1 MDEHAHDWTHPPYHR
16 SLVFHSSSGFR
27 EEGIEVARLGKRR
40 VGGCEVKSGMKHKCN
55 FTALQMA
62 PDMPTSDEAL
72 RHPYTYAALGSIRD
86 GDAGLALG
94 VSFQD
99 ENFD

>member
-1 MDEHAHDWTHPPYHR
+1 M
-16 SLVFHSSSGFR
+16 
-27 EEGIEVARLGKRR
+27 
-40 VGGCEVKSGMKHKCN
+40 GGYEVKSGMEHKRN
-55 FTALQMA
+55 FTALQLA
-62 PDMPTSDEAL
+62 LDMHASDEAL